1 VTTPKNSLFEAI
13 RDGEFSIAQSILGES
28 PHLIDTANDFGSTVL
43 MTAVSSMER
52 TQSFIQWLI
61 EAGAD
66 VNAQTDEGYN
76 ALHCM
81 VDVDGP
87 TGSGSMPGEI
97 ACLLVAAGCEIEAR
111 QHWGWT
117 PLMRAAVEGT
127 ADELQALVDVGSD
140 VNKSFPFETYPK
152 FLRGRTT
159 LMAAIVDPA
168 KTAILIKAGANLL
181 AIDAHGQSALE
192 HAQDCLENCAEN
204 PVDTA
209 ELQREMRETATAE
222 ILRMACKSGL
232 DPTASVSPDEN
243 SLKSLME
250 STTEATFGDLDSFDF
265 EASVKASIELIQ
277 AASFQKPENPGA

>member
-1 VTTPKNSLFEAI
+1 VTTPKKSLFEAI

-28 PHLIDTANDFGSTVL
+28 PHLIDATNDFGSTVL

-76 ALHCM
+76 AVHCM

-87 TGSGSMPGEI
+87 TCSGSMPGKI

-117 PLMRAAVEGT
+117 PLMGATVEGT

-140 VNKSFPFETYPK
+140 VNKSFPFETYPE